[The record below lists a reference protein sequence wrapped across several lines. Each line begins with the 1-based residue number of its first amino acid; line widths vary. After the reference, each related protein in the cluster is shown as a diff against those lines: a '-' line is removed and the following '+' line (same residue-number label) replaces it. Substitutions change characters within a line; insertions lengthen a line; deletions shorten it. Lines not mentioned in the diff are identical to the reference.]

1 MCKRNIHR
9 INNNAKIEEG
19 FHGVHNKITDRN
31 KLMDFF
37 SSNQQPPVQP
47 VQSAPQQVVD
57 TKNMDID
64 INNMVTNAFNI
75 QTNPVTRTS
84 PTVLGSD
91 PTSVAKNMDIAR
103 RTA

>member
-1 MCKRNIHR
+1 MSLKPEEPLFG
-9 INNNAKIEEG
+9 IEGNE
-19 FHGVHNKITDRN
+19 TSDD
-31 KLMDFF
+31 LMDFF

-47 VQSAPQQVVD
+47 VQPAPQQVVD
-57 TKNMDID
+57 TKDMDID

>member
-1 MCKRNIHR
+1 MSLKEEPLFG
-9 INNNAKIEEG
+9 IEGNE
-19 FHGVHNKITDRN
+19 TSDD
-31 KLMDFF
+31 LMDFF

-57 TKNMDID
+57 TKDMDID